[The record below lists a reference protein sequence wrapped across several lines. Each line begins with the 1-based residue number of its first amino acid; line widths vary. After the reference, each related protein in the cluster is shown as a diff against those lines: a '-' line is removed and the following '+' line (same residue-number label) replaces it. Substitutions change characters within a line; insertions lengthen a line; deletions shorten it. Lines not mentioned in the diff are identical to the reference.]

1 MNLDEA
7 IEHAEEVA
15 ESLEDEGTLEMNLKF
30 GNTREQCLECAKEH
44 RQLAAW
50 LKELK
55 RLQSISTHGDVYD
68 EGEFMFSYFE
78 CQGES
83 HISVYQDGHEPVRF
97 LQSDALSEPFSH
109 EQFVEWCKEYMRR
122 KT

>member
-7 IEHAEEVA
+7 IKHAEEVA
-15 ESLEDEGTLEMNLKF
+15 ELNESMAHIDPKSPELDQRCLK
-30 GNTREQCLECAKEH
+30 CAEEH

-83 HISVYQDGHEPVRF
+83 HISVYRDGHEPVQF